1 MVYTIDMDHLYKQLP
16 YLKYNQSALQQ
27 LVQDIKWVEF
37 YLPEWEQY
45 EDYDRENKYYYYM
58 IGDDYIQYDCIK
70 EIIDQLPDE
79 LKDSSNYDMGHSL
92 YNFPKGYILDIHKD
106 GTTSPPDKKRQSFIH
121 VPISDQASP
130 INFYTEDQE
139 LIHSHTYSCATLVNT
154 QTWHNVGI
162 PHVDRISLQINLP
175 MRYTFGQVSEMI
187 EKHFDFM

>member
-1 MVYTIDMDHLYKQLP
+1 MFFYISNQKQKIFPKQFNLP
-16 YLKYNQSALQQ
+16 NGLILNTDDGWKSYNIS
-27 LVQDIKWVEF
+27 
-37 YLPEWEQY
+37 
-45 EDYDRENKYYYYM
+45 NK
-58 IGDDYIQYDCIK
+58 K
-70 EIIDQLPDE
+70 IIDQLPDE